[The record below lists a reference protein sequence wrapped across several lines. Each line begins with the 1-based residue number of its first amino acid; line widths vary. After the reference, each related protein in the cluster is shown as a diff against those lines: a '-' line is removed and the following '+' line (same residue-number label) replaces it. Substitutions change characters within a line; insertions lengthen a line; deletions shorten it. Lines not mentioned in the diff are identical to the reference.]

1 MMTMFVMTLGELN
14 YGELFTWDKLEYA
27 ALSNIL
33 FVMFVLGM
41 PIIIMNMLV
50 SHMTSLVQWY
60 NTCGVWATK
69 PSVGPNVNDVMH

>member
-14 YGELFTWDKLEYA
+14 YADLFMPWDKLEYD

-50 SHMTSLVQWY
+50 
-60 NTCGVWATK
+60 G
-69 PSVGPNVNDVMH
+69 D

>member
-14 YGELFTWDKLEYA
+14 YGDLFTPWDKLEYDV
-27 ALSNIL
+27 LSNIL

-50 SHMTSLVQWY
+50 SDFPDPVI
-60 NTCGVWATK
+60 
-69 PSVGPNVNDVMH
+69 